1 MRRERHLSRT
11 AAACATGAAILC
23 GALSLAAQERPERL
37 VRPTPAAVISGGGMV
52 AAEHPLAAQ
61 VGLRILREGGN
72 AVDAVAATVI
82 AVGLLQSNG
91 SDGITG
97 EGFGLFYNAKTGEIR
112 ALDWGSRIPDSP
124 EFSKKVDEIKKQD
137 DGINLIAPGALAGL
151 DTAVQTLG
159 TMKLAQILAPS
170 IEYCENG
177 IPVREQLARAIKGRA
192 DVFRKDPRA
201 AAIFLPGG
209 QPPPV
214 GYLLKMPNIARSLRL
229 IAAQGREVMY
239 KGELAKEILKF
250 SAEAGGLISQKD
262 LDVANNPSWV
272 KPLSTTYHGNT
283 IYAVPPGAGGI
294 PLLQA
299 MNILEGFNFKTMS
312 EAERTHVFAEVFKIS
327 LNEMET
333 YFGDPERTREQL
345 ERLLSKKNAAEL
357 MSTIKMNGVLDWK
370 MAPGERVEEGTS
382 HTVVVDAQGNVASV
396 TNTRSSWGIARP
408 AGDTGLFLH
417 GGTRLLSTNP
427 NHPMYAKPG
436 KRLQK
441 SITPY
446 LVFDSQNRLIF
457 AGGAAGGRTIT
468 HANAQVLVN
477 FLDLGMDPQRA
488 ISAPRVAYDGAGR
501 KLEMS
506 YGFDPKIV
514 ESLKALGHQI
524 VIGESSGAQAIAI
537 DPVSHARSG
546 GADPRVHGGV
556 VGY

>member
-1 MRRERHLSRT
+1 MALVMS
-11 AAACATGAAILC
+11 GALAC
-23 GALSLAAQERPERL
+23 GAFSLLGAQERPERL
-37 VRPTPAAVISGGGMV
+37 VRPTPAAVVSAGGMV

-124 EFSKKVDEIKKQD
+124 EFPKHVEDVKKQD

-151 DTAVQTLG
+151 DTAVKELG

-170 IEYCENG
+170 IEYCEQG

-192 DVFRKDPRA
+192 EVFRKDPRA

-262 LDVANNPSWV
+262 LDVANNPTWV

-294 PLLQA
+294 PLLQS

-345 ERLLSKKNAAEL
+345 ERLLSKKNASEL
-357 MSTIKMNGVLDWK
+357 MATIKMNGVLDWK

-427 NHPMYAKPG
+427 NHPMYVKPG

-446 LVFDSQNRLIF
+446 LVFDTQNRLIF

-506 YGFDPKIV
+506 YGFDPNIV

-537 DPVSHARSG
+537 DPVTKARSG